1 MDKYLEVLQQMAKS
15 KPLEERLKIS
25 PEHYALIE
33 DMGIGATGTIKDTNG
48 AINLL
53 SKNVEALRSGIAKR
67 NSILKANEPQGK
79 IIQTMD
85 GSLKDIRQAQID
97 FAKGEEKSL
106 QQEASKI
113 YQKVRGEL
121 ESYEKQNKDL
131 SPGQIAGLS

>member
-48 AINLL
+48 VINLL
-53 SKNVEALRSGIAKR
+53 SKDVEALRSGIEKR

-97 FAKGEEKSL
+97 LAKGEEKSL

-131 SPGQIAGLS
+131 SPGQIA